1 MWLLLWLLLRL
12 LPLLT
17 VASPFF
23 PICVGSVHSPTGAK
37 YCKNNPS
44 EYNQVLSTALVSYQK
59 ASEVQGRLGEH
70 EERVK
75 SLRGIAGVRCFVVLV
90 VAHFFF

>member
-1 MWLLLWLLLRL
+1 MVVVVVTIAYRCF
-12 LPLLT
+12 
-17 VASPFF
+17 PFYF
-23 PICVGSVHSPTGAK
+23 RFVLVLCIYQTGAK

-44 EYNQVLSTALVSYQK
+44 EFNKVLSTALISYQK

-75 SLRGIAGVRCFVVLV
+75 SLRGIAGVRSFVVLV
-90 VAHFFF
+90 VAYFFF